1 MLFNGGSC
9 DQSFAAQNYY
19 CQDFEGGPPILEG
32 EEVFA
37 VATANGEVLTSS
49 IVAVGESFTIS
60 TDDQN
65 TLLPELLNITVYDN
79 QSMENRL
86 QSISF
91 NTSCASPLFP
101 ADIFGSM
108 QIVEFE
114 NQQQGLSTLF
124 QTFDTQFEAS
134 IEVAIRATE
143 RARLEEFTAVA
154 SFGVFNLTNR
164 VNGDLVDSQTPAI
177 IDFPFTI
184 DLAYDQRY
192 TMLISV
198 TARGQGDLI
207 CREVFFFGFD
217 SPGFFGVEP

>member
-1 MLFNGGSC
+1 
-9 DQSFAAQNYY
+9 
-19 CQDFEGGPPILEG
+19 
-32 EEVFA
+32 
-37 VATANGEVLTSS
+37 
-49 IVAVGESFTIS
+49 
-60 TDDQN
+60 
-65 TLLPELLNITVYDN
+65 
-79 QSMENRL
+79 
-86 QSISF
+86 
-91 NTSCASPLFP
+91 
-101 ADIFGSM
+101 M